1 MGICALLHRGV
12 EPPSRDRLRYARR
25 QKILLAGAE
34 KNLTGRNRSLSC
46 VWLMIRECEKRASQL
61 TTRPN
66 VRANQRSDPD
76 HLEVDGTS
84 PDWGTLCRLRLI
96 ERARLAA
103 ELVSRVRRQ
112 CAARMCYSE
121 LNLLGVC
128 LGIWPPSRYPSHKD
142 IEVWC

>member
-1 MGICALLHRGV
+1 MGICGMLHRGV

-84 PDWGTLCRLRLI
+84 QDWGTLRRLRLI

-103 ELVSRVRRQ
+103 ELVSRVRR
-112 CAARMCYSE
+112 
-121 LNLLGVC
+121 
-128 LGIWPPSRYPSHKD
+128 
-142 IEVWC
+142 